1 MTGRHQPVDP
11 ARLRGAGMDI
21 WATMKA
27 QAGIGLSEGRA

>member
-1 MTGRHQPVDP
+1 MTGLRQLAGP

-27 QAGIGLSEGRA
+27 QAGLGLPEARA